1 MTDLG
6 WANGWIYEPEIVL
19 KCRAARKAGEKHE
32 RSETSGPWSCTHVV
46 TCKTCGY
53 TYKYDSG
60 D

>member
-1 MTDLG
+1 MKNLG
-6 WANGWIYEPEIVL
+6 WQNGWIEEPEIVRQ
-19 KCRAARKAGEKHE
+19 CREARKAGEKHDL
-32 RSETSGPWSCTHVV
+32 TDKPGPWSCTHVV